1 MKVRPSSAG
10 WVSRSLVADV
20 LLAVTRQRERLQG
33 IWECT
38 VIEGVMTLMVMM
50 CVSGNLMMVIVVEKR
65 SVNREKIVM
74 RSRRERKKTWKW
86 LFKIP

>member
-1 MKVRPSSAG
+1 M
-10 WVSRSLVADV
+10 ADV

-50 CVSGNLMMVIVVEKR
+50 CVRESDDGDSGREEKCEQGK
-65 SVNREKIVM
+65 NCNE
-74 RSRRERKKTWKW
+74 E
-86 LFKIP
+86 